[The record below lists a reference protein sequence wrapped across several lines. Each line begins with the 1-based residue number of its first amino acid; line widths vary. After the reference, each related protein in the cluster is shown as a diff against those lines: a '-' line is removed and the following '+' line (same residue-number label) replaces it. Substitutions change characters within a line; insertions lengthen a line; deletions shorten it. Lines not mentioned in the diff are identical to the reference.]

1 MWFRVHGICV
11 RSHKAV
17 PQFQDLQIYEVQQRR
32 LAGCIMSQA
41 ALSYGCAHAVAASG
55 VFMYRRQRPD
65 LKAGAEAAR
74 SRHWGLPGPKQASS
88 GGGLDP
94 PGFLGSPKPG
104 AACFD
109 NPLRAA
115 QGDKGLYSIREDA
128 LEVQRN
134 ASNYSNT
141 SRDALLPG
149 SGAGPGEGSPP
160 RRPGALGG
168 SPPRLSC
175 SSTAPEWR
183 ICTGPEA
190 YMAAQAAWLGE

>member
-1 MWFRVHGICV
+1 
-11 RSHKAV
+11 
-17 PQFQDLQIYEVQQRR
+17 
-32 LAGCIMSQA
+32 MSQA

-74 SRHWGLPGPKQASS
+74 SRHWGLPGPKQAS
-88 GGGLDP
+88 GGGGPDP
-94 PGFLGSPKPG
+94 PGFPGSPKPG
-104 AACFD
+104 AACFE

-115 QGDKGLYSIREDA
+115 AGDKGLYSIREDA

-141 SRDALLPG
+141 SWDALLPG

-168 SPPRLSC
+168 SPPLLSC
-175 SSTAPEWR
+175 LSTAPQHGASLQVLRLMRQPRPRDW
-183 ICTGPEA
+183 GSKPHPEINRSELLS
-190 YMAAQAAWLGE
+190 MLSLGCVLMISLQI